1 MIASFKSDTLLR
13 VLGVRTDRA
22 CHYSQL
28 SAQLLLAQA
37 RDARTPRREREAE
50 GVTEF
55 ARTLPLL
62 RPGLVRE
69 ESTGRSQA
77 AAVAAQRELVEV
89 MSGIPPN
96 CGPAQRNTSSLSL
109 DHLTPANDFHSQ
121 RRKRKKK
128 KKSLEA
134 HSEPLND

>member
-1 MIASFKSDTLLR
+1 MIASFKLDTLLR

-22 CHYSQL
+22 CYYSQL

-37 RDARTPRREREAE
+37 RDARTPQREREAE

-55 ARTLPLL
+55 ARTLLFSPLPPL

-69 ESTGRSQA
+69 ESTRRSQA
-77 AAVAAQRELVEV
+77 AAVAAQRKLVEV

-96 CGPAQRNTSSLSL
+96 CGPAQHNTSSLSL

-121 RRKRKKK
+121 RRRKKK
-128 KKSLEA
+128 KK
-134 HSEPLND
+134 P